1 MLKTTRISHPA
12 FSGSHRDE
20 TIHFYRDIL
29 GMEIVLQQGNLDV
42 EAEDHFFFHVGADN
56 FIAYFLPK
64 PGVDTGLSPAKSGSG
79 WMDHLAL
86 DVEPGSLD
94 GWCETLRGADIEFE
108 GPIDRGYERSI
119 YFKDPNGVTIELLSW
134 LTPLPEGMPQ
144 STAIQVAQKARHS
157 RGADFIEDQDIRAAI
172 ARLGDPG

>member
-12 FSGSHRDE
+12 FSGSHREE

-42 EAEDHFFFHVGADN
+42 EAEDHFFFHVGEDN

-64 PGVDTGLSPAKSGSG
+64 PGVDTGLAAAQSGSG

-86 DVEPGSLD
+86 DVEPDSLS
-94 GWCETLRGADIEFE
+94 GWCETLRAADIGFE

-134 LTPLPEGMPQ
+134 LTPLPVGVPQ
-144 STAIQVAQKARHS
+144 GAAIQAAQEARKARGS
-157 RGADFIEDQDIRAAI
+157 VFIDGEDIRAAI
-172 ARLGDPG
+172 SQLDSGS